1 MKKKTMEFENELRS
15 MIMDSLGKD
24 ISQEERDALNSA
36 KISLDKSEYL
46 PKIISKLRK
55 SLTPL
60 AVKRTLSHDLSE
72 LYKFITSSK
81 ASNKNLGG
89 GLIMSWGRLF

>member
-1 MKKKTMEFENELRS
+1 MKKKQIEFENELRS
-15 MIMDSLGKD
+15 MLIVALEKD
-24 ISQEERDALNSA
+24 ISQEERNALSIA
-36 KISLDKSEYL
+36 KKSLDNSEYL
-46 PKIISKLRK
+46 PKTILNLRK
-55 SLTPL
+55 ALTPL
-60 AVKRTLSHDLSE
+60 AINQTLNHDLSE